1 MSHLGWTLINSPDS
15 DSPVGAFGQVSWLL
29 CHWLGYMEGRGIL
42 IAWTQSMRIQGNSLL
57 CSSAVTQRIAV
68 FGFLCTCTV
77 SVFTHCCSFTWGG
90 GGSCGAALQEA
101 AAGWGIAGVRPE
113 VGMEAPAH
121 PETEGAQA
129 GQWGAGGVPGAGGLP
144 GLSVGAGWHVLEGTQ
159 LRWAPGE
166 RPGESVGR
174 R

>member
-1 MSHLGWTLINSPDS
+1 MT
-15 DSPVGAFGQVSWLL
+15 QVWLL
-29 CHWLGYMEGRGIL
+29 GTG
-42 IAWTQSMRIQGNSLL
+42 
-57 CSSAVTQRIAV
+57 SS
-68 FGFLCTCTV
+68 CTW
-77 SVFTHCCSFTWGG
+77 SVGE
-90 GGSCGAALQEA
+90 SCGAALQEA

-121 PETEGAQA
+121 PGTEGARA
-129 GQWGAGGVPGAGGLP
+129 GQWGADGVPGAGGWP
-144 GLSVGAGWHVLEGTQ
+144 GRSEAAGWRVLEGTL